1 MGLSLFSCEDAEY
14 SLDKTFDPENLGLEA
29 PALFFHQT
37 IVDVL
42 VDDPIEIDLYSY
54 NMDPAAAAYL
64 RIRYDR
70 KIVELRPETE
80 DEKPVEAGDFFQG
93 DNEPFFHWDTLPDSH
108 LGIFLYYLPDM
119 NSDQS
124 SGGTW
129 SLAKVHFIAKQKGWF
144 KLEYMTEA
152 DVGEEQPY
160 TELRNA
166 NNEPV
171 IINDFGTG
179 EVNVE

>member
-1 MGLSLFSCEDAEY
+1 MSRIPFLLYIIPFLFSVVISDSWEDKH
-14 SLDKTFDPENLGLEA
+14 S
-29 PALFFHQT
+29 
-37 IVDVL
+37 
-42 VDDPIEIDLYSY
+42 SY
-54 NMDPAAAAYL
+54 FINDGQIL
-64 RIRYDR
+64 
-70 KIVELRPETE
+70 K
-80 DEKPVEAGDFFQG
+80 
-93 DNEPFFHWDTLPDSH
+93 
-108 LGIFLYYLPDM
+108 
-119 NSDQS
+119 
-124 SGGTW
+124 
-129 SLAKVHFIAKQKGWF
+129 LAKVHFIAKQKGWF